1 MNLGAIGGKYQILA
15 NMGFTE
21 RTLKKLT
28 LGYDQRA
35 AYRSQSTSINA
46 TQTSVADQ
54 ETTIDLTKGYVYQEV
69 FTADGV
75 TKTYQVTKNNAI
87 LPSTVSDVMVMRNGL
102 FLNEVYI
109 DNIDGSNGTLELTFL
124 PDNGDEIVIIW
135 FMALPTSYKLF
146 QEQFTADGTQTAF
159 TVTKNDGQI
168 SSSTDAIILMRNGQH
183 INNDYISGINT
194 LTGTL
199 TMTFAP
205 DNGDEITIIW
215 FY

>member
-1 MNLGAIGGKYQILA
+1 MS
-15 NMGFTE
+15 FTE
-21 RTLKKLT
+21 KSLVYLSKEYRIRPSYGAVGASASAGGAVITNNDET
-28 LGYDQRA
+28 A
-35 AYRSQSTSINA
+35 ANPP
-46 TQTSVADQ
+46 
-54 ETTIDLTKGYVYQEV
+54 DLVTANIYQEV

-146 QEQFTADGTQTAF
+146 QEQFTADGIQTAF

-183 INNDYISGINT
+183 INNDYINGINT

>member
-1 MNLGAIGGKYQILA
+1 MS
-15 NMGFTE
+15 FTE
-21 RTLKKLT
+21 KSLVYLSKEYRIRPSYGAVGASASAGGAVITNNDET
-28 LGYDQRA
+28 A
-35 AYRSQSTSINA
+35 ANPP
-46 TQTSVADQ
+46 
-54 ETTIDLTKGYVYQEV
+54 DLVTANIYQEV

>member
-1 MNLGAIGGKYQILA
+1 MS
-15 NMGFTE
+15 FTE
-21 RTLKKLT
+21 KSLVYLSKEYRIRPSYGAVGASASAGGAVITNNDET
-28 LGYDQRA
+28 A
-35 AYRSQSTSINA
+35 ANPP
-46 TQTSVADQ
+46 
-54 ETTIDLTKGYVYQEV
+54 DLVTANIYQEV

-109 DNIDGSNGTLELTFL
+109 DNIDGSNGTLELTFV

-146 QEQFTADGTQTAF
+146 QEQFIANGTQTAF

>member
-1 MNLGAIGGKYQILA
+1 
-15 NMGFTE
+15 
-21 RTLKKLT
+21 
-28 LGYDQRA
+28 
-35 AYRSQSTSINA
+35 
-46 TQTSVADQ
+46 
-54 ETTIDLTKGYVYQEV
+54 
-69 FTADGV
+69 
-75 TKTYQVTKNNAI
+75 
-87 LPSTVSDVMVMRNGL
+87 MVMRNGL

-109 DNIDGSNGTLELTFL
+109 DNIDGSNGTLELTFV

-146 QEQFTADGTQTAF
+146 QEQFIANGTQTAF

-168 SSSTDAIILMRNGQH
+168 SSSTDEIILMRNGQH

>member
-1 MNLGAIGGKYQILA
+1 
-15 NMGFTE
+15 
-21 RTLKKLT
+21 
-28 LGYDQRA
+28 
-35 AYRSQSTSINA
+35 
-46 TQTSVADQ
+46 
-54 ETTIDLTKGYVYQEV
+54 
-69 FTADGV
+69 
-75 TKTYQVTKNNAI
+75 
-87 LPSTVSDVMVMRNGL
+87 MVMRNGL

-183 INNDYISGINT
+183 INNDYINGINT

>member
-1 MNLGAIGGKYQILA
+1 MS
-15 NMGFTE
+15 FTE
-21 RTLKKLT
+21 KSLVYLSKEYRIRPSYGAVGASASAGGAVITNNDET
-28 LGYDQRA
+28 A
-35 AYRSQSTSINA
+35 ANPP
-46 TQTSVADQ
+46 
-54 ETTIDLTKGYVYQEV
+54 DLVTANIYQEV

-183 INNDYISGINT
+183 INNDYINGINT

>member
-1 MNLGAIGGKYQILA
+1 MS
-15 NMGFTE
+15 FTE
-21 RTLKKLT
+21 KSLVYLSKEYRIRPSYGAVGASASAGGAVITNNDET
-28 LGYDQRA
+28 A
-35 AYRSQSTSINA
+35 ANPP
-46 TQTSVADQ
+46 
-54 ETTIDLTKGYVYQEV
+54 DLVTANIYQEV

-146 QEQFTADGTQTAF
+146 QEQFTADGIQTAF